1 MSRIHA
7 AVSAACPIVGVS
19 VGTPGDSAT
28 VRVDYAPGSTA
39 EQRDAADAVV
49 AAFDWSD
56 AAQAVWE
63 QTQNIYGAA
72 ALLQSGDAV
81 PRAVRA
87 SDSVGYELRNNI
99 AEVVGV
105 LIDHIDELAAL
116 PRADRAAAIIAWIAA
131 DRAAW
136 EAGGGVWAETPP
148 TPEAAYATGTDR
160 VQGDEL
166 LPLVAAA
173 VMNG

>member
-1 MSRIHA
+1 MLSRLIESLNA
-7 AVSAACPIVGVS
+7 ANIQWASLAGTAPEVSIVFR
-19 VGTPGDSAT
+19 PEAT
-28 VRVDYAPGSTA
+28 DQQKASGN
-39 EQRDAADAVV
+39 AVL
-49 AAFDWSD
+49 AGFDWSD
-56 AAQAVWE
+56 GAQATWV

-116 PRADRAAAIIAWIAA
+116 PRAERAAAIVAWIAA

-136 EAGGGVWAETPP
+136 EAAGGVWAEIPP
-148 TPEAAYATGTDR
+148 TPEAVYTTGTDR